1 MRRDLHGVAVQPSA
15 DGSGLVPVD
24 GFLENAMAPR
34 PSFND
39 KSERGTFLAVHT
51 THELARKYELFRME
65 KIALKR

>member
-1 MRRDLHGVAVQPSA
+1 MRRDLHGIAVQPSA

-39 KSERGTFLAVHT
+39 KSERGTFLNRVSRFIQRISL
-51 THELARKYELFRME
+51 HEDTRFS
-65 KIALKR
+65 